1 MAKAREKSIQLL
13 TRTEILQIL
22 GSFSR
27 RYPTPTRNAALL
39 AVLYRAGLRVS
50 EALQLRE
57 TALDE
62 GQSTLLVRHA
72 KRGKSRTVPMDGT
85 AWSYLSRWLERRRGL
100 QGVTRSSPVFC
111 TLEGGPMAD
120 SYVRHLLRRVG
131 AKIGLGKPLHPHLF
145 RHCYAAELARE
156 GVPLNQIQR
165 LLGHGSLATT
175 SVYLDSI
182 SPAELIATVANR
194 PAWLPGL
201 EPEASM

>member
-1 MAKAREKSIQLL
+1 MVNARQKSIQLL
-13 TRTEILQIL
+13 TREEIISIL

-27 RYPTPTRNAALL
+27 RYPTPVRNAALV

-57 TALDE
+57 TDLDE
-62 GQSTLLVRHA
+62 GQGTLLVRKG

-85 AWSYLSRWLERRRGL
+85 AWGYVARWRERRRAL

-111 TLEGGPMAD
+111 TLEGGPVAD

-131 AKIGLGKPLHPHLF
+131 EKLGLEKPLHPHLF

-156 GVPLNQIQR
+156 GVPLNQVQK

-182 SPAELIATVANR
+182 APAELIATVANR
-194 PAWLPGL
+194 PAW
-201 EPEASM
+201 EI